1 MIIYYMRVCVYICGG
16 THDNNIIFLIAPITI
31 IFTMTNYPADAD
43 ATSKLA
49 PLDVC

>member
-1 MIIYYMRVCVYICGG
+1 MCVCVYIHGG
-16 THDNNIIFLIAPITI
+16 SHDNNIVFLIAPITI
-31 IFTMTNYPADAD
+31 IFIMTNYPADAD